1 MRRGCRPFHCQNFV
15 NGQPSPKSGERHR
28 RVAWKLR
35 SEVKGVMNTRFD
47 TDVLVADLKNVVR
60 DSEQLLAAVSD
71 ATGEKAEALRERL
84 DETLEKARQTCCK
97 LEDKTKEGIR
107 AADGVIRD
115 HPYQSIGVALA
126 AGVVIGALIA
136 RK

>member
-1 MRRGCRPFHCQNFV
+1 M
-15 NGQPSPKSGERHR
+15 S
-28 RVAWKLR
+28 A
-35 SEVKGVMNTRFD
+35 RFN
-47 TDVLVADLKNVVR
+47 TDVLVQDLKNVVR

-84 DETLEKARQTCCK
+84 SESLASAKQTCCK
-97 LEDKTKEGIR
+97 LEQKAKDGAK
-107 AADGVIRD
+107 AADEIVRD

>member
-1 MRRGCRPFHCQNFV
+1 
-15 NGQPSPKSGERHR
+15 
-28 RVAWKLR
+28 
-35 SEVKGVMNTRFD
+35 MNARFN
-47 TDVLVADLKNVVR
+47 TDVLVEDLKNVVR

-84 DETLEKARQTCCK
+84 SESLATAKETCCK
-97 LEDKTKEGIR
+97 LEQKTKEGVR
-107 AADGVIRD
+107 AADAMVRE

-126 AGVVIGALIA
+126 AGVVIGALLA

>member
-1 MRRGCRPFHCQNFV
+1 
-15 NGQPSPKSGERHR
+15 
-28 RVAWKLR
+28 
-35 SEVKGVMNTRFD
+35 MNTRFN
-47 TDVLVADLKNVVR
+47 TEVLVEDLKNVVR

-84 DETLEKARQTCCK
+84 SESLATAKETCCK
-97 LEDKTKEGIR
+97 LEQKTKEGVR
-107 AADGVIRD
+107 AADEMVRE

-126 AGVVIGALIA
+126 AGVVIGALLA

>member
-1 MRRGCRPFHCQNFV
+1 
-15 NGQPSPKSGERHR
+15 
-28 RVAWKLR
+28 
-35 SEVKGVMNTRFD
+35 MNTRIN

-71 ATGEKAEALRERL
+71 ATGEKAEAVRERL
-84 DETLEKARQTCCK
+84 NETLAQARETCCK
-97 LEDKTKEGIR
+97 LENKTKEGVR
-107 AADGVIRD
+107 AADQVIRD
-115 HPYQSIGVALA
+115 HPYESIGVALA